1 MKINK
6 SINQF
11 RNNRLAVR
19 LLLSILIFSSVLT
32 LIITIL
38 QLYLIYDRDVAII
51 HERLK
56 QIEVSYTKSIEN
68 SLWDLDDEQ
77 SKNLLEG
84 ILRLPDIAHVEI
96 INKHKKSIMSA
107 GKPYDTAIIKK
118 SIALTYTDQLKRTTH
133 LGSMQIT
140 ATKLGIYEHL
150 KVQLLVILS
159 SQAIKTFLVS
169 IFILSIFHMLV
180 TRHLARIS
188 NYTQNIKQLQF
199 NQALELKRKNHTPEN
214 HDELDSIVLA
224 LNEMRDL
231 AQLIPEM
238 IFEVDLTGKIIF
250 INQIAHKMSGYS
262 HEDFKKGMTIFDLL
276 IPEQHD
282 LVKENIK
289 KNHSWHEW

>member
-1 MKINK
+1 
-6 SINQF
+6 
-11 RNNRLAVR
+11 
-19 LLLSILIFSSVLT
+19 
-32 LIITIL
+32 
-38 QLYLIYDRDVAII
+38 
-51 HERLK
+51 
-56 QIEVSYTKSIEN
+56 
-68 SLWDLDDEQ
+68 
-77 SKNLLEG
+77 
-84 ILRLPDIAHVEI
+84 
-96 INKHKKSIMSA
+96 
-107 GKPYDTAIIKK
+107 
-118 SIALTYTDQLKRTTH
+118 
-133 LGSMQIT
+133 
-140 ATKLGIYEHL
+140 
-150 KVQLLVILS
+150 
-159 SQAIKTFLVS
+159 
-169 IFILSIFHMLV
+169 MLV

-289 KNHSWHEW
+289 KIIHGMSGEHHEYTLKHKNGSIFHVSASSCAIYKEGKCVGIRGILVDITKRKEMELQLKYSALHDDLTGLPNRRLGIEHLSLAIARDKCSMPKRRRYGA